1 MNRIEA
7 IYSFI
12 DIKDRVVDVGCD
24 QAKLGVLLSKRGQS
38 SIASDISSKVIEKA
52 KKDNNNPLIDF
63 RVSNGLEK
71 IKEGEVDTLVLSG
84 MGSHT
89 IIEILSNTKLKFN
102 KIITIS
108 NNYHDILRRELLKL
122 GYIVDIEQIVLENN
136 KYYNLIVFKQ
146 GTTSYTESDLLLG
159 LNHKDISL
167 YKEYLEYCL
176 NKSIKIKEQAQG
188 KNEKIDNIINIIN
201 EKLKSL

>member
-38 SIASDISSKVIEKA
+38 SIASDISPKVIQKA
-52 KKDNNNPLIDF
+52 KNNINNKLIDF
-63 RVSNGLEK
+63 RISDGLNG

-89 IIEILSNTKLKFN
+89 IIEIIFKTKLKFN

-108 NNYHDILRRELLKL
+108 NNYHDILRSKMLEL
-122 GYIVDIEQIVLENN
+122 GYIVDTEQIVIENN

-146 GTTSYTESDLLLG
+146 GKKQYTESELLLG

-176 NKSIKIKEQAQG
+176 KKYIKINEQSLN
-188 KNEKIDNIINIIN
+188 KNKKIVKLISLIN
-201 EKLKSL
+201 EKLKLL